1 MGNLFLILLFLFF
14 GFSSFSQGQ
23 PEGLFLGAKAPD
35 FKGNDQFGREIQ
47 LRAEAKNQ
55 KAVVVFY
62 RGYWCPHCTR
72 LLTRLQDSLYLF
84 TDKGA
89 TLIAVS
95 PESSVNREK
104 TLAKTK
110 AGFSLLSDSG
120 LIITRKYDLAHE
132 LSESQLARY
141 RSAELDIPYINYP
154 NGPYLPV
161 PSVFIVGKD
170 YTINFR
176 FFDPEHKTRINVK
189 QILDNL

>member
-1 MGNLFLILLFLFF
+1 MRKLFILFLCA
-14 GFSSFSQGQ
+14 SFTLKVSSQGQ

-35 FKGNDQFGREIQ
+35 FKMVDQFGREVQ
-47 LRAEAKNQ
+47 FRTEAKNQ
-55 KAVVVFY
+55 KAVIVFY

-72 LLTRLQDSLYLF
+72 LLRQIQDSLYLF
-84 TDKGA
+84 TAKGA
-89 TLIAVS
+89 VVMAVS

-120 LIITRKYDLAHE
+120 LMVIKKYDLAYE
-132 LSESQLARY
+132 VAESQLSRY
-141 RSAELDIPYINYP
+141 RSAGLDIPSINYP
-154 NGPYLPV
+154 NGPFLPV

-170 YTINFR
+170 YSITFR
-176 FFDPEHKTRINVK
+176 FFDPDHKTRISVK